1 MNDSVFYV
9 TAVFIPVLFVLVGS
23 AIRFIIKR
31 KVEWELCYFGIE
43 LVLAGFASVLI
54 HLFNPPADKATPA
67 LVPTFAQGAAKAAL
81 LTKSQDANTQSILS
95 ALVSAPSQWS
105 YSGRCGI
112 STAILF
118 FALIMLVVLHIMFE
132 IQQKPLSKY
141 KKSAEVFFLFVVA
154 DLIGGGAMVYMER
167 LLR

>member
-31 KVEWELCYFGIE
+31 KLEWELCYFGIE

-54 HLFNPPADKATPA
+54 HLFNPPAEPA
-67 LVPTFAQGAAKAAL
+67 GSALALHASAKDAL
-81 LTKSQDANTQSILS
+81 LTKSQNANIQGTNIM
-95 ALVSAPSQWS
+95 ATLVSAPSQWS
-105 YSGRCGI
+105 YSGRCGF
-112 STAILF
+112 STVMLF
-118 FALIMLVVLHIMFE
+118 FALILLVVLHILFE
-132 IQQKPLSKY
+132 MQEKPLPKY
-141 KKSAEVFFLFVVA
+141 KKGIEVIFLFIIA